1 MSASFEPPGAMM
13 TYKNNNKYKGTA
25 HMLRELINS
34 QTWLSRKFDKL
45 LPNKYTLDGNYDYVR
60 TFVPQYLKKNLKI
73 YDIGGGK
80 RPFLSV
86 EKKHE
91 INATVV
97 GIDIDGNELKKAP
110 KGAYDEVVV
119 SDISKCND
127 SNKAD
132 LLICQAVLEH
142 VKDVESAFKAIS
154 GILKPG
160 GTALIFV
167 PSRNAI
173 FARLNIILPETLKKK
188 LLFTIFP
195 IASERQGFPSYYNK
209 CTPNDFKKL
218 ASLNNL
224 AVTEERYYFIS
235 SYFSFFFPA
244 YLIWR
249 LWILLF
255 HFFCGNQAAETFSFA
270 LRKDNA

>member
-1 MSASFEPPGAMM
+1 
-13 TYKNNNKYKGTA
+13 
-25 HMLRELINS
+25 MLRQIINS

-45 LPNKYTLDGNYDYVR
+45 LPDEYRLDGNYDYVR
-60 TFVPQYLKKNLKI
+60 TFVPKYLNKNLKI

-97 GIDIDGNELKKAP
+97 GIDIDGNELKNAP
-110 KGAYDEVVV
+110 KGAYDEIIV
-119 SDISKCND
+119 SDISKFHD

-154 GILKPG
+154 EILKPG

-167 PSRNAI
+167 PSRNAL
-173 FARLNIILPETLKKK
+173 FARLNIILPEKLKKK

-195 IASERQGFPSYYNK
+195 VASERQGFPSYYNK

-218 ASLNNL
+218 ANLNNL
-224 AVTEERYYFIS
+224 SVTEERYYYIS

-244 YLIWR
+244 YFIWR

-255 HFFCGNQAAETFSFA
+255 HLLYGNQAAETFSLA
-270 LRKDNA
+270 LRKESA